1 MMFADYI
8 KSLVENTDL
17 SDQDAVQDALLELG
31 YQCTVLHR
39 FLMKTDK
46 QLQIVLTKDE
56 YNAWSSRT
64 AKEAFIEELENM
76 PESDFKYDV
85 LQWLEGGND
94 ILKEDI
100 LN

>member
-1 MMFADYI
+1 MLFADYI

-31 YQCTVLHR
+31 YQCTVLLR
-39 FLMKTDK
+39 FLKKTDM
-46 QLQIVLTKDE
+46 QLQLVMTTDE
-56 YNAWSSRT
+56 YIAWSSRT
-64 AKEAFIEELENM
+64 AKEAFIEDLENM

-85 LQWLEGGND
+85 LQWLEGGKD
-94 ILKEDI
+94 ILKEDF

>member
-8 KSLVENTDL
+8 NSLMKNTDL

-31 YQCTVLHR
+31 YQCITLHR
-39 FLMKTDK
+39 FLMKMDK
-46 QLQIVLTKDE
+46 QLQLVLTKDE
-56 YNAWSSRT
+56 YNSWSSRT

-94 ILKEDI
+94 ILKDDV